1 MREMR
6 YGFKNKF
13 ATASIGLAVALT
25 AAACGSSKA
34 SSSSATATNYPAHP
48 ITMVVP
54 FGAGSQ
60 PDVLFRKLAAAAAK
74 SLGQP
79 IEVEDVAGGASQPGI
94 EQVMSATPNGYTI
107 GVASTNLV
115 TVTPLLTA
123 SSAVSASR
131 MAPIAAAFTTPLM
144 IYAGANTPYKTFKS
158 VVQAATGSGKS
169 VKVAIDSPESV
180 IGITLSVLARET
192 HANLVGVPLGTGT
205 EVLDVVNGTL
215 PVGIS
220 SVTLAIPYIKSGK
233 LRPLAQ
239 IGGAAPLPGADTT
252 LLSSQGYNPD
262 PNGLNPTNT
271 QFLFAPKAT
280 PSAVI
285 AKLDSAFKRAI
296 TAKSFESLEEGD
308 GASPDYVSGSAMV
321 ALLQTDQGKAKD
333 LVREF
338 GLKASG

>member
-1 MREMR
+1 MR
-6 YGFKNKF
+6 YGRTFV
-13 ATASIGLAVALT
+13 TASVGLAIALT
-25 AAACGSSKA
+25 TAACGSSGG
-34 SSSSATATNYPAHP
+34 SSSSASSSRGATSYPTHP

-60 PDVLFRKLAAAAAK
+60 PDVLFRKLAAAAGK

-94 EQVMSATPNGYTI
+94 EQVMNATPDGYTI

-123 SSAVSASR
+123 SSSVSASR

-144 IYAGANTPYKTFKS
+144 LYAGANAPYKTFKS
-158 VVQAATGSGKS
+158 VVQAATGSGNS
-169 VKVAIDSPESV
+169 VKIAIDQPESV

-215 PVGIS
+215 PVGIA
-220 SVTLAIPYIKSGK
+220 SVTLALPYIKSGK

-239 IGGAAPLPGADTT
+239 IGGEAPLPGTDTT

-280 PSAVI
+280 PHAVI
-285 AKLDSAFKRAI
+285 AKLESAFKQAI
-296 TAKSFESLEEGD
+296 TAKSFESFEESD
-308 GASPDYVSGSAMV
+308 GASPGYLSAA
-321 ALLQTDQGKAKD
+321 ALATALHTDQGKAKQ
-333 LVREF
+333 LVQEF

>member
-1 MREMR
+1 MR
-6 YGFKNKF
+6 YSRTFLI
-13 ATASIGLAVALT
+13 ASVGLVIALT
-25 AAACGSSKA
+25 AAACGTSNSA
-34 SSSSATATNYPAHP
+34 SSTVAPTQYPTHP
-48 ITMVVP
+48 ITLVVP

-60 PDVLFRKLAAAAAK
+60 PDVLFRKIAAIAGNVLK
-74 SLGQP
+74 QP

-94 EQVMSATPNGYTI
+94 EQVINATPDGYTI
-107 GVASTNLV
+107 GVASSNLV

-123 SSAVSASR
+123 SSTVSVSR

-144 IYAGANTPYKTFKS
+144 VYAGATTSYKTFKS
-158 VVQAATGSGKS
+158 VIQAATGVGHS
-169 VKVAIDSPESV
+169 VKVAIDQPESV

-205 EVLDVVNGTL
+205 EVLDVVNGTV

-220 SVTLAIPYIKSGK
+220 SVTLALPYIKSGK

-239 IGGAAPLPGADTT
+239 IGGAAPLPGTDTT
-252 LLSSQGYNPD
+252 LLSTQGYNPD

-271 QFLFAPKAT
+271 QFLFAPKGT

-285 AKLDSAFKRAI
+285 AKLEGAFKQAI
-296 TAKSFESLEEGD
+296 TSKSFEVFEEGD
-308 GASPDYVSGSAMV
+308 GASPSYLSAS
-321 ALLQTDQGKAKD
+321 ALTAALHIDQGKAKD
-333 LVREF
+333 LVHEF